1 MNSRSTDRKIPLGI
15 FGKPFGLKG
24 HLYLRYHGD
33 NPKGLLNFNKI
44 YLSDSLSSVRIE
56 SVNSG
61 KGKLRVKLLGVDDR
75 TKAETFINKEIFVTE
90 QDLPPLTNGEF
101 YWYQLEKLKVIN
113 EEGDLLGRIDH
124 IMETGANN
132 VLVVKPVAE
141 GIDNK
146 ERLIP
151 FSKDEVIIK
160 VDLKSKSVY
169 VKWPKDY

>member
-1 MNSRSTDRKIPLGI
+1 MCSKSFTNSVVK
-15 FGKPFGLKG
+15 KG
-24 HLYLRYHGD
+24 
-33 NPKGLLNFNKI
+33 
-44 YLSDSLSSVRIE
+44 S
-56 SVNSG
+56 
-61 KGKLRVKLLGVDDR
+61 
-75 TKAETFINKEIFVTE
+75 
-90 QDLPPLTNGEF
+90 
-101 YWYQLEKLKVIN
+101 KLKVIN

-132 VLVVKPVAE
+132 VLVVKQVAE

-151 FSKDEVIIK
+151 FSKDEVILK